1 MTRIPMQ
8 QASKK
13 AYLNIF
19 AWPLLSW
26 VVALLVISFVL
37 LFDEADLLWKVQQY
51 DLFLYTSL
59 FFKQMMVVPGG
70 MLAYLGAF
78 FTQFFYYP
86 WMGVALLCGW
96 WWLLMWL
103 TKRTFRIADSWSA
116 LALIP
121 VAILL
126 ATDMNL
132 GYWLYVMKQQGY
144 FFVPTIGTTL
154 AVALLWGYR
163 NLPANLWVRMSYVI
177 LVMLVGYPLMGV
189 YALAAALLMA
199 VWTWRL
205 SCHRMENAII
215 TGVTLLALWAFP
227 VCYYR
232 FVYYQTNMLDLYY
245 AALPEFA
252 VTEECFQLYLP
263 YYLLAACYMA
273 FALVSIKQE
282 PKPALRRTLQGALL
296 IAMVAGVWHF
306 WYKDENF
313 HHELRMQR
321 CLEQA
326 DWEGIVKEGKK
337 QQSEPTRSI
346 VMMHNLAL
354 SRLGRQCEEMY
365 RFPKGSSRTNTALP
379 IYMYNTAGR
388 QIYYQYGVLNECHRM
403 CMEQGVEYGWSVELL
418 QYMARTSLLGKE
430 AQATRKYLNL
440 LRQTLFYG
448 GWADHMEKLLDYPEL
463 PSSDKETGPIT
474 HMLHYG
480 NILSEG
486 DGYVEKN
493 LMTMLSKIDSDDPYF
508 QEQAVLGAMWTRN
521 ANDFWNR
528 FEHYLD
534 LHPNDPV
541 PRIFQEAAYLFGN
554 MAHLSFINDMP
565 FEKNVTDNFQGF
577 MKLMQQ
583 CDGKPR
589 GQMKKFLFQTYGHTY
604 YFEYFFLKDITY
616 Y

>member
-13 AYLNIF
+13 AYLSIF

-215 TGVTLLALWAFP
+215 TG
-227 VCYYR
+227 
-232 FVYYQTNMLDLYY
+232 
-245 AALPEFA
+245 
-252 VTEECFQLYLP
+252 
-263 YYLLAACYMA
+263 
-273 FALVSIKQE
+273 
-282 PKPALRRTLQGALL
+282 
-296 IAMVAGVWHF
+296 
-306 WYKDENF
+306 
-313 HHELRMQR
+313 
-321 CLEQA
+321 
-326 DWEGIVKEGKK
+326 
-337 QQSEPTRSI
+337 
-346 VMMHNLAL
+346 
-354 SRLGRQCEEMY
+354 
-365 RFPKGSSRTNTALP
+365 
-379 IYMYNTAGR
+379 
-388 QIYYQYGVLNECHRM
+388 
-403 CMEQGVEYGWSVELL
+403 
-418 QYMARTSLLGKE
+418 
-430 AQATRKYLNL
+430 
-440 LRQTLFYG
+440 
-448 GWADHMEKLLDYPEL
+448 
-463 PSSDKETGPIT
+463 
-474 HMLHYG
+474 
-480 NILSEG
+480 
-486 DGYVEKN
+486 
-493 LMTMLSKIDSDDPYF
+493 
-508 QEQAVLGAMWTRN
+508 
-521 ANDFWNR
+521 
-528 FEHYLD
+528 
-534 LHPNDPV
+534 
-541 PRIFQEAAYLFGN
+541 
-554 MAHLSFINDMP
+554 
-565 FEKNVTDNFQGF
+565 
-577 MKLMQQ
+577 
-583 CDGKPR
+583 
-589 GQMKKFLFQTYGHTY
+589 
-604 YFEYFFLKDITY
+604 
-616 Y
+616 